1 MKRIIKT
8 IFNLVSLLIVLPL
21 YLVYRVS
28 GLVLTPRIAFPGG
41 AQLLSLVPGFL
52 GTYLRRAY
60 FRLVSPRFGKD
71 VCISFGVIFSHPTV
85 EFGNTVY
92 IGPYCCLGDVT
103 LQDDVLIGS
112 HVSITNGSAQH
123 GTERLDIPM
132 REQPGLW
139 PRVTIGEDTWIGD
152 RAVVMADVGKKCIIG
167 AGSVVTS
174 PIPDYA
180 IAVGV
185 PARIL
190 RFRNETNSD
199 TNSTSTDPDE
209 TDQQAT
215 LEKSERSDIVP
226 EQQNHN
232 QVSRNETLV
241 RT

>member
-1 MKRIIKT
+1 MKRIVKT
-8 IFNLVSLLIVLPL
+8 TFNVVSLLIVLPL

-28 GLVLTPRIAFPGG
+28 SLVLTPRVAFPGG
-41 AQLLSLVPGFL
+41 AQLLSLVPGFV

-60 FRLVSPRFGKD
+60 YRLVFPRVGKD

-85 EFGNTVY
+85 ELGNTVY
-92 IGPYCCLGDVT
+92 VGPYCCLGDVT

-112 HVSITNGSAQH
+112 HVSITNGSGQH

-132 REQPGLW
+132 REQPGTW

-152 RAVVMADVGKKCIIG
+152 RAVIMANVGKKCIIG

-185 PARIL
+185 PARVL
-190 RFRNETNSD
+190 RFRNETTPEDAGKTTERGEGN
-199 TNSTSTDPDE
+199 PDQH
-209 TDQQAT
+209 D
-215 LEKSERSDIVP
+215 
-226 EQQNHN
+226 
-232 QVSRNETLV
+232 QVSRNGTSV
-241 RT
+241 RTF